1 MRRLS
6 RMWQRKLLL
15 KKLKEIVTININRMF
30 SHKNIITA
38 TMMFGSVHILSTCLK
53 GLNKKWI
60 KYGIC
65 DFELFEMINLS
76 IGFIAGIML
85 IEGYKSIEN
94 R

>member
-1 MRRLS
+1 
-6 RMWQRKLLL
+6 
-15 KKLKEIVTININRMF
+15 MF

-38 TMMFGSVHILSTCLK
+38 SIMFGSVHILSTCLK

-76 IGFIAGIML
+76 IGLIAGTML
-85 IEGYKSIEN
+85 IAGYKSIEN

>member
-1 MRRLS
+1 
-6 RMWQRKLLL
+6 MWQRKLLL
-15 KKLKEIVTININRMF
+15 KRFKEIFAININRMF
-30 SHKNIITA
+30 SHKNIIIA

-85 IEGYKSIEN
+85 IESYKSIEN